1 MTTENKEAAVDFFR
15 FVSSIF
21 INRTLVVLGG
31 IAGAIGLTALT
42 MAYHEYLWPGIGGD
56 GQYGMVL
63 FPTATWG
70 GFFYGATSAVL
81 YLDREKNPFRV
92 CKTLTLV
99 GLSSSGLWVLGWP
112 EGGGLFCLPSLVVGL
127 VLLAYL
133 GGASSR
139 KLPLPSS
146 SDLIVPPTQRVPG
159 GG

>member
-15 FVSSIF
+15 SVSTSVL
-21 INRTLVVLGG
+21 NRTLVLLGG

-70 GFFYGATSAVL
+70 GFFYGAASAVL
-81 YLDREKNPFRV
+81 YLDRKKKPFRV
-92 CKTLTLV
+92 CKMLTLV
-99 GLSSSGLWVLGWP
+99 GLSSSGLWVLAWP
-112 EGGGLFCLPSLVVGL
+112 GGGGPFCLPSLVVGL

-133 GGASSR
+133 VGR
-139 KLPLPSS
+139 E
-146 SDLIVPPTQRVPG
+146 R
-159 GG
+159 

>member
-1 MTTENKEAAVDFFR
+1 MTTDNKDAAVDFFR
-15 FVSSIF
+15 YVSSIF
-21 INRTLVVLGG
+21 INRFVAVLGG

-70 GFFYGATSAVL
+70 GFFYGAASAVL
-81 YLDREKNPFRV
+81 YLDRKKNPFRV

-99 GLSSSGLWVLGWP
+99 GLSPSGLWVLASP
-112 EGGGLFCLPSLVVGL
+112 GGGGPFCLPALVVGL

-133 GGASSR
+133 VGR
-139 KLPLPSS
+139 E
-146 SDLIVPPTQRVPG
+146 R
-159 GG
+159 